1 MLFSEPCCKV
11 LEQCLQYGDERS
23 FRRVGG
29 DVGPLLVRTASS
41 LYRDTRGQQRSFIEQ
56 AVIYCPFCGK
66 HLQTPEDVERYM
78 RGEES

>member
-1 MLFSEPCCKV
+1 MLFTEPCCKV
-11 LEQCLQYGDERS
+11 LKQCLEYGDERS

-29 DVGPLLVRTASS
+29 DAGPLLVRTASS
-41 LYRDTRGQQRSFIEQ
+41 RYQDIVGQQKQFIEQ

-78 RGEES
+78 RGDVS